1 MTKNNIK
8 TLFIIVLLAALV
20 VCFYGW
26 VWGSRA
32 EVGGDKTEIELSSGE
47 VFKWQMVTTW
57 PKNLPGLGA
66 APENFAKLI
75 KEISNGRL
83 TVEVFGAGELV
94 PALQVFDAVSSGA
107 VQMGHG
113 AAYYWKGKA
122 PAAVF
127 FTSIPFGLTA
137 QELNGWFFYGGG
149 IELWRKTYKPFGVVP
164 YPGGNSGVQMGGWF
178 NKRIDTLDDLQG
190 LKMRIPGLAG
200 EVFTRAGGTAVVVP
214 GGELYTSMQTGV
226 IDATEWV
233 GPYNDVAFGF
243 DKVAKYYYYPG
254 WHEPGGALEFIV
266 NENALAQLPTDLQA
280 MVKVATQAI
289 NADMLNDYAAA
300 NSRSYTQ
307 LQKNNDVEILRY
319 PDDVLIKLK
328 NISYEILAEEAS
340 KDPLFAE
347 VYASYKDFQ
356 ESAEPYTEIS
366 EQAYGETRQLIL
378 TP

>member
-1 MTKNNIK
+1 MTKNTAK
-8 TLFIIVLLAALV
+8 TLIILFLLAAVV

-32 EVGGDKTEIELSSGE
+32 ERGGDKHEIELSSGE

-75 KEISNGRL
+75 KAISNGRL

-122 PAAVF
+122 PASVF
-127 FTSIPFGLTA
+127 FTAIPFGLTA
-137 QELNGWFFYGGG
+137 QETNGWLFYGGG
-149 IELWRKTYKPFGVVP
+149 LELWRKVYKPFGVVP
-164 YPGGNSGVQMGGWF
+164 FPGGNSGVQMAGWF
-178 NKRIDTLDDLQG
+178 NKRIDTVADLQG

-254 WHEPGGALEFIV
+254 WHEPGGELEFIV
-266 NENALAQLPTDLQA
+266 NADALAQLPTDLQA

-289 NADMLNDYAAA
+289 NADMLNDYSAA
-300 NSRSYTQ
+300 NSRAYAD
-307 LQKNNDVEILRY
+307 LLRNDSIEILPY
-319 PDDVLIKLK
+319 PEEILIKLK
-328 NISYEILAEEAS
+328 QITQQILAEEAA

-347 VYASYKDFQ
+347 VYASYKAFQ
-356 ESAEPYTEIS
+356 TSAEAYTEIS
-366 EQAYGETRQLIL
+366 EQAYGETRKLA
-378 TP
+378 PAP